1 MQSNLISEL
10 SAETPGLVLHGRICR
25 KWKPRNPNTDRVL
38 RLDMICL
45 DRKGDAVWI
54 QVPKS
59 CMDRFDQ
66 RVEEQNTYR
75 IANFKVVAETKG
87 YRPVP
92 NGLFVEL
99 ESTST
104 IEPTPDHVP
113 PFPTQ
118 CFRFLKHEDMFPN
131 RDQRTILLD
140 VVGQLLEF
148 SKTKS
153 STSINRN
160 SKRKEIKIMLPE
172 GIPVKVVLWGR
183 LGLQL
188 EQIIDAATNP
198 KIILIISSVMVS
210 EFNGELKLSSSSASV
225 MYDNLD
231 VHEVNTLRDSNDAL
245 DAPRLHEE
253 KGPEVIGPLS
263 IQELKNFTSDAANLN
278 KIVSVTCKVDKVLN
292 DWFYDGCT
300 KCPCKVQAEA
310 DKFYCNKCQTT
321 SRNSVKRFRVQV
333 SVNDPTGEAVFVLF
347 DGEGKK
353 FFGIS
358 AQALYA
364 DKENEPS
371 DVPAALLTIEHMEVE
386 FHIKVKEFNVK
397 KSSHEFTVWKI
408 NEAKESVNSTTKISE
423 PIQENT
429 LSSQQGGGSTH
440 SISTSTVVDIED
452 EDFDT
457 TNRSNPELRHN
468 ANASATPSTNNLKR
482 KQRADSGSDDS
493 DV

>member
-172 GIPVKVVLWGR
+172 
-183 LGLQL
+183 
-188 EQIIDAATNP
+188 
-198 KIILIISSVMVS
+198 
-210 EFNGELKLSSSSASV
+210 
-225 MYDNLD
+225 
-231 VHEVNTLRDSNDAL
+231 
-245 DAPRLHEE
+245 
-253 KGPEVIGPLS
+253 
-263 IQELKNFTSDAANLN
+263 
-278 KIVSVTCKVDKVLN
+278 
-292 DWFYDGCT
+292 
-300 KCPCKVQAEA
+300 
-310 DKFYCNKCQTT
+310 
-321 SRNSVKRFRVQV
+321 FRVQV

-408 NEAKESVNSTTKISE
+408 NEAKESANSTTKISE

-457 TNRSNPELRHN
+457 TNRSNLELRHN
-468 ANASATPSTNNLKR
+468 ENASATPSTNNLKR
-482 KQRADSGSDDS
+482 KQRADSGNDDS